1 MAGRLLVAGA
11 LMASSVTIHAYGVS
25 AALRWLRRQAPPTR
39 AWPVTW
45 LFIRLAAAM
54 IGLHLAEVTAWAVV
68 YDWRGAMPDLQTAW
82 YFSAVTFTTTGYGD
96 LLLPPDWRL
105 VGAVQALTGILL
117 CGWSTGFFFAAVS
130 RVSQTR
136 AGTTESSPER
146 PTLIP

>member
-11 LMASSVTIHAYGVS
+11 LMASCVAIHAYGVA
-25 AALRWLRRQAPPTR
+25 AALRWLRRQAMPTES
-39 AWPVTW
+39 WPVTW

-54 IGLHLAEVTAWAVV
+54 IALHLAEVTTWAAVYAWQ
-68 YDWRGAMPDLQTAW
+68 DAMPDLQTAW

-96 LLLPPDWRL
+96 LLLPPEWRL

-130 RVSQTR
+130 RVGQTR
-136 AGTTESSPER
+136 ARTDASPER